1 MKTTTGVDTFAWLDA
16 IDQHPT
22 TTDADLLAA
31 YGLLGVDID
40 RTAEEADES
49 TLRLHFAGFLRPVAI
64 DGDEWTYELATPQEA
79 VAA

>member
-1 MKTTTGVDTFAWLDA
+1 LKTTTGVDTFAWLDA

-31 YGLLGVDID
+31 HGLLGVDID
-40 RTAEEADES
+40 RTPEEADES
-49 TLRLHFAGFLRPVAI
+49 TLRLHFAGFLRPDAI
-64 DGDEWTYELATPQEA
+64 DGNEWRYQLAIPPET